1 MRAHLGPGIREP
13 SEKGT
18 RALEMA
24 LDCTFPASV
33 AIRPIKPPIEIRIL
47 EFHRFSL
54 ASNFFQASSLIIET
68 IGFQRDNMLRGL
80 GPKGKPK
87 QFCKTRIKKC
97 KMIQQHVLCNN

>member
-54 ASNFFQASSLIIET
+54 ASNFFQASSPIIET
-68 IGFQRDNMLRGL
+68 IGTISIRNNMLRGL
-80 GPKGKPK
+80 RPKGKLK
-87 QFCKTRIKKC
+87 QFRKTRIKKC
-97 KMIQQHVLCNN
+97 KMIQ

>member
-54 ASNFFQASSLIIET
+54 ASNFFQASSPIIET
-68 IGFQRDNMLRGL
+68 IGTISIRDNMLHDL
-80 GPKGKPK
+80 GSKGKSNFVK
-87 QFCKTRIKKC
+87 L
-97 KMIQQHVLCNN
+97 VL